1 VQWAHTGVVASIS
14 NGEVISVVRNRI
26 ADVGFTNVEI
36 IHLGA
41 DKVFVRSLAGLDVV
55 PMLENARE
63 FFTYLFSNWAR
74 WEDKATPF

>member
-1 VQWAHTGVVASIS
+1 
-14 NGEVISVVRNRI
+14 
-26 ADVGFTNVEI
+26 VEI

>member
-1 VQWAHTGVVASIS
+1 VRTGVVASVS
-14 NGEVISVVRNRI
+14 NGEVISVVRRRI
-26 ADVGFTNVEI
+26 ADAGFTDAEI

-41 DKVFVRSLAGLDVV
+41 DKVFVRRPTGLDVV

-63 FFTYLFSNWAR
+63 FFTHLFSNWAR